1 MNVRPAEHDACTA
14 GLEQAPRSLG
24 SPLAAYSPQELGEL
38 VAVVWREDEIEAM
51 VFIATAAVM
60 LVVTFGRIRGLP
72 VGGIMLGFRPSHDV
86 LSGIA

>member
-1 MNVRPAEHDACTA
+1 
-14 GLEQAPRSLG
+14 
-24 SPLAAYSPQELGEL
+24 

-72 VGGIMLGFRPSHDV
+72 VGGIMLGSRPANDV